1 MIGTNICF
9 DFGTSNLSVFVS
21 GKGVIANEPSVV
33 AINPEN
39 GKILSMG
46 KKAYE
51 MIGKNHDWIDVVN
64 PIVDGG
70 VYDFQT
76 VQNIIGFYVQK
87 VCENKIWKP
96 NVLLSIPC
104 ETNSVDK
111 RTILELAT
119 ASGASKA
126 CLIEEPLAAAI
137 GAGVDVNSYRGIMVV
152 DIGAGRTDIAV
163 IARGMICSSRSIKV
177 AGNALNEA
185 IVAFLKREKEISI
198 GYQTAETVKKDIGC
212 TNFLEAE
219 LAVRAVGKSTKTNL
233 PISVE
238 ITSADVF
245 LSFDDYL
252 EQIVTAIKSVFE
264 KTSPELNGDILKTG
278 IVLTGG
284 SAQLTGIDRFIEFRT
299 GIKTMVAKDPQ
310 NCVIKGMGKVLKAPS
325 ILERNG
331 YYFKT
336 RQDLVGYDE

>member
-9 DFGTSNLSVFVS
+9 SLGTGSLSVFVS
-21 GKGVIANEPSVV
+21 GKGIIANEPSVV

-39 GKILSMG
+39 GKIISMG

-51 MIGKNHDWIDVVN
+51 MLGKNHDWIDVVN
-64 PIVDGG
+64 PIKDGG
-70 VYDFQT
+70 VFDFQT
-76 VQNIIGFYVQK
+76 VQNIIGYYIQR

-96 NVLLSIPC
+96 NVLISIPC

-137 GAGVDVNSYRGIMVV
+137 GAGVDVNSYKGIMVV
-152 DIGAGRTDIAV
+152 DIGAGKTDVAV
-163 IARGMICSSRSIKV
+163 IARGMVCTSKSIKV
-177 AGNALNEA
+177 GGNALNEA
-185 IVAFLKREKEISI
+185 IITYLKKEKDVVI
-198 GYQTAETVKKDIGC
+198 GFQMAETVKKDIGC

-219 LAVRAVGKSTKTNL
+219 LAVRAVGKSVKTNL
-233 PISVE
+233 PVSTEV
-238 ITSADVF
+238 TSADIF
-245 LSFDDYL
+245 LSFNDQL
-252 EQIVTAIKSVFE
+252 ETIVNAIGDVLE
-264 KTSPELNGDILKTG
+264 KTPPELCADVLKTG

-284 SAQLTGIDRFIEFRT
+284 SAQLTGIDSFIKYRT
-299 GIKTMVAKDPQ
+299 GIKTMIAKEPDK
-310 NCVIKGMGKVLKAPS
+310 CVIKGMGKVLKAPS

-336 RQDLVGYDE
+336 RQELVGYDE